1 MITSYSG
8 LLVAFSDLHRAHVV
22 LEAKINSG
30 GTALRCRLK
39 EAHIFHRCPRPKEMW
54 PNLAVKSQL

>member
-1 MITSYSG
+1 MTRDDMITSYSG

-39 EAHIFHRCPRPKEMW
+39 EAIFFTAVQDPK
-54 PNLAVKSQL
+54 KCGQI